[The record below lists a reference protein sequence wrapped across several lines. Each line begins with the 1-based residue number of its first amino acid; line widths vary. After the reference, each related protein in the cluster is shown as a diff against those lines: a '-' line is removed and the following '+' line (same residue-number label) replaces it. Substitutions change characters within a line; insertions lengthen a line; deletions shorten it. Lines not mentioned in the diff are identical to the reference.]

1 MGSENCAREIDQVA
15 DVCDNELASW
25 AYWEFKPFHDLTTS
39 AGNRSEGFYAKDGS
53 LQTLTVKALSR
64 TYIKSAQG
72 TILNQ
77 KFISDSMGGYSDSV
91 VPGTFQGSIKIDM
104 SIDSP
109 TEIHALNSNTTA
121 DYNWY
126 PNGFDFTIL

>member
-1 MGSENCAREIDQVA
+1 
-15 DVCDNELASW
+15 
-25 AYWEFKPFHDLTTS
+25 
-39 AGNRSEGFYAKDGS
+39 
-53 LQTLTVKALSR
+53 
-64 TYIKSAQG
+64 
-72 TILNQ
+72 
-77 KFISDSMGGYSDSV
+77 MGGYSDSV

-109 TEIHALNSNTTA
+109 TEIHALNSNATA